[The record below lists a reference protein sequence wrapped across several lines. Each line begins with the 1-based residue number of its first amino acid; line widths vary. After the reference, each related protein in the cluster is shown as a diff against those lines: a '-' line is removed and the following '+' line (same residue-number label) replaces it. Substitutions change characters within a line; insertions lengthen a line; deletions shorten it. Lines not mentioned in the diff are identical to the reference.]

1 MIAKK
6 YSIITLIFLLTS
18 CGFKVIDYSKLN
30 NFKIESIQTNG
41 ENSINYRLKNKI
53 KVISNEQSN
62 NLVKLTIFSRKINNI
77 KEKNIKNEIT
87 KYELEIITKVSY
99 EVLNNNIQESFEI
112 NVTGDYPVGQKYSN
126 TIKNQA
132 NTLETL
138 TDEVAILIKR
148 KLSQSLNDL

>member
-30 NFKIESIQTNG
+30 NFKIESIETNG

-99 EVLNNNIQESFEI
+99 EVLNNNIQKSFKI
-112 NVTGDYPVGQKYSN
+112 NVTGDYPVGPKYST

-132 NTLETL
+132 NTLGTL
-138 TDEVAILIKR
+138 TDEVAVIIKR

>member
-1 MIAKK
+1 MITKK

-99 EVLNNNIQESFEI
+99 QVLNNNIQESFEI

>member
-53 KVISNEQSN
+53 KIISNEQSN

-87 KYELEIITKVSY
+87 KYELEIITEVSY

>member
-53 KVISNEQSN
+53 KIISNEQSN

>member
-30 NFKIESIQTNG
+30 NFKIESIETNG

-53 KVISNEQSN
+53 KIISNEQSN

>member
-99 EVLNNNIQESFEI
+99 EVLNNNIQKSFKI
-112 NVTGDYPVGQKYSN
+112 NVTGDYPVGQKYST

-132 NTLETL
+132 NTLGTL
-138 TDEVAILIKR
+138 TDEVAIIIKR

>member
-30 NFKIESIQTNG
+30 NFKIESIETNG

-99 EVLNNNIQESFEI
+99 EVLNNNIQKSFKI
-112 NVTGDYPVGQKYSN
+112 NVTGDYPVGPKYST

-132 NTLETL
+132 NTLGTL
-138 TDEVAILIKR
+138 TDEVAIIIKR

>member
-30 NFKIESIQTNG
+30 NFKIESIETNG

-53 KVISNEQSN
+53 KVISDEQSN

-99 EVLNNNIQESFEI
+99 EVLNNNIQKSFKI
-112 NVTGDYPVGQKYSN
+112 NVTGDYPVGQKYST

-132 NTLETL
+132 NTIGTL
-138 TDEVAILIKR
+138 TDEVAIIIKR

>member
-62 NLVKLTIFSRKINNI
+62 NLVKLTFFSRKINNI

-99 EVLNNNIQESFEI
+99 EVLNNNIQKSFEI
-112 NVTGDYPVGQKYSN
+112 NVTGDYLVGQKYSN

>member
-30 NFKIESIQTNG
+30 NFKIESIETNG

-87 KYELEIITKVSY
+87 KYELEIITEVSY

>member
-30 NFKIESIQTNG
+30 NFKIESIETNG

>member
-62 NLVKLTIFSRKINNI
+62 NLVKLTFFSRKINNI

>member
-41 ENSINYRLKNKI
+41 ENSINYRLKNRI
-53 KVISNEQSN
+53 NIISNEQSN

-87 KYELEIITKVSY
+87 KYELEIITEVSY

-112 NVTGDYPVGQKYSN
+112 NVTGDYPVGQKYST

-132 NTLETL
+132 NTLGTL
-138 TDEVAILIKR
+138 TDEVAIIIKR

>member
-87 KYELEIITKVSY
+87 KYELEIIITFDNFGIYRPQIHENNGSTKLMFPQDARLRNFTYAS
-99 EVLNNNIQESFEI
+99 NMTIDMNIKYIIRTLFFII
-112 NVTGDYPVGQKYSN
+112 NQFS
-126 TIKNQA
+126 
-132 NTLETL
+132 
-138 TDEVAILIKR
+138 
-148 KLSQSLNDL
+148 

>member
-53 KVISNEQSN
+53 KIISNEQSN

-112 NVTGDYPVGQKYSN
+112 NVTGDYLVGQKYSN

>member
-30 NFKIESIQTNG
+30 NFKIESIETNG

-99 EVLNNNIQESFEI
+99 EVLNNNIQKSFKI
-112 NVTGDYPVGQKYSN
+112 NVTGDYPVSQKYST

-132 NTLETL
+132 NTIGTL
-138 TDEVAILIKR
+138 TDEVAIIIKR

>member
-30 NFKIESIQTNG
+30 NFKIESIETNG

-99 EVLNNNIQESFEI
+99 EVLNNNIQKSFKI
-112 NVTGDYPVGQKYSN
+112 NVTGDYPVGQKYST

-132 NTLETL
+132 NTIGTL
-138 TDEVAILIKR
+138 TDEVAIIIKR

>member
-30 NFKIESIQTNG
+30 NFKIESIETNG

-99 EVLNNNIQESFEI
+99 EVLNNNIQKSFKI
-112 NVTGDYPVGQKYSN
+112 NVTGDYPVGQKYST

-132 NTLETL
+132 NTLGTL
-138 TDEVAILIKR
+138 TDEVAIIIKR

>member
-18 CGFKVIDYSKLN
+18 CGFKVIDYSKSN

-99 EVLNNNIQESFEI
+99 EVLNNNIQKSFEI
-112 NVTGDYPVGQKYSN
+112 NVTGDYLVGQKYSN

>member
-87 KYELEIITKVSY
+87 KYELEIITEVSY

>member
-53 KVISNEQSN
+53 KIISNEQSN

-112 NVTGDYPVGQKYSN
+112 NVTGDYPIGQKYSN

>member
-112 NVTGDYPVGQKYSN
+112 NVTDDYPVGQKYSN

>member
-41 ENSINYRLKNKI
+41 ENSINYRLKNRI
-53 KVISNEQSN
+53 NIISNEQSN

-99 EVLNNNIQESFEI
+99 EVLNNNIQKSFKI
-112 NVTGDYPVGQKYSN
+112 NVTGDYPVGQKYST

-132 NTLETL
+132 NTLGTL
-138 TDEVAILIKR
+138 TDEVAIIIKR

>member
-53 KVISNEQSN
+53 KIISNEQSN

-99 EVLNNNIQESFEI
+99 EVLNNNIQKSFKI

>member
-87 KYELEIITKVSY
+87 KYELEIITEVSY

-126 TIKNQA
+126 TVKNQA

>member
-1 MIAKK
+1 MKK
-6 YSIITLIFLLTS
+6 IIFQILTVLLITTG
-18 CGFKVIDYSKLN
+18 CGFKVYNQAELINFSIEEIRTTGN
-30 NFKIESIQTNG
+30 NR
-41 ENSINYRLKNKI
+41 INYNLKNKI
-53 KVISNEQSN
+53 KSILN
-62 NLVKLTIFSRKINNI
+62 NNFEKKIILIIETKKNKII